1 MYDYSPKR
9 KKADESKCATQV
21 KRIHPAPIIAI
32 WIALSSAV
40 ILMNA
45 WILSPKGEGDGGLGF
60 PYPIFLTVRPHR
72 RNGGNETLIRVRD
85 ETDHSP
91 HLRHDRDSA
100 HATIYALD

>member
-40 ILMNA
+40 IREARLGRRIGRQGA
-45 WILSPKGEGDGGLGF
+45 WQRREEDEDSDSGS
-60 PYPIFLTVRPHR
+60 YRLTAAVWF
-72 RNGGNETLIRVRD
+72 
-85 ETDHSP
+85 
-91 HLRHDRDSA
+91 
-100 HATIYALD
+100 